1 MHTLLKVFWVLCRD
15 NNIFAFILFQRHT
28 TGISFQQLC
37 SVQFGCAAQDKKPT
51 EPFPRAVTQSL
62 AWSCCCLW
70 STWKHR
76 SPGKD
81 QLMCSQCTWKSQYGH
96 STFWEMSVSFTVS
109 VWLLLLGQQYFWIQ
123 GETPV
128 KWTPTNKC
136 WHCTKGYHHAVKPKL
151 I

>member
-1 MHTLLKVFWVLCRD
+1 MHTLFKVLWVLCRD

-28 TGISFQQLC
+28 AGTSFQQLC
-37 SVQFGCAAQDKKPT
+37 CVEFGCAAQDKLPT
-51 EPFPRAVTQSL
+51 ELFPGALTQSL
-62 AWSCCCLW
+62 VQACCCLW

-81 QLMCSQCTWKSQYGH
+81 QLMYSQCTWMGQYGH
-96 STFWEMSVSFTVS
+96 LTFWEMSVSFTVS
-109 VWLLLLGQQYFWIQ
+109 VWLLLLGQQYLWIH

-136 WHCTKGYHHAVKPKL
+136 WHCTKSYHHAVKPKL